1 MAAQTV
7 LKRLGHYES
16 KVDGRMGPG
25 TRKAV
30 SAYAAANGVGDSFLA
45 VSSHIWGRRDWRTEV
60 TDELEA
66 AFYDALDDTLL
77 DAESARVKDMFA
89 YRGKRDN
96 YYVVCASVNAKNGYG
111 AYTGYKPIY
120 VTVTHVYADVYLS
133 SAPWGTELSESF
145 CRYQAIVEA
154 D

>member
-1 MAAQTV
+1 MRTFIIAAVAALFTFPASAQSFTDIMAAQTV

-77 DAESARVKDMFA
+77 DAESEAE
-89 YRGKRDN
+89 
-96 YYVVCASVNAKNGYG
+96 
-111 AYTGYKPIY
+111 TE
-120 VTVTHVYADVYLS
+120 VTPQAETEAA
-133 SAPWGTELSESF
+133 AP
-145 CRYQAIVEA
+145 EA
-154 D
+154 DAKPEAAPEAAPEQPAPAPAGQTWY